1 MRYART
7 KKPQHKL
14 RFFKRCVLKS
24 LGFFYQAG
32 FKSLCAYPNAL
43 DGAAFG
49 AYANTL
55 NIGLKSAVNLFY
67 KLQTD
72 TAALFALTFVYDF
85 AAGYGTLTCY

>member
-1 MRYART
+1 MYAH
-7 KKPQHKL
+7 KKTAIKIAVFL
-14 RFFKRCVLKS
+14 RCKCQKS
-24 LGFFYQAG
+24 LGLFYQAG

-43 DGAAFG
+43 DCAAFG

-55 NIGLKSAVNLFY
+55 NIGLKSAVNLLY